1 MCNKLLI
8 FRYKTEN
15 VVKNRVGQYNRKTYV
30 VCDAMYFE
38 EGNGLKQSDRKERK
52 KERYEKTISI

>member
-1 MCNKLLI
+1 MCNELLI
-8 FRYKTEN
+8 FRHKTEN
-15 VVKNRVGQYNRKTYV
+15 VVKNRVGQYNRKIYV

-38 EGNGLKQSDRKERK
+38 ERHGLKQSDRKERK